1 MSAVNQKSFMQ
12 RLEETWYENLVNAMI
27 LDKNHAAYNYL
38 VERGQG
44 KKLTE
49 ADVRTILMEFV
60 RLEIAMEQANHVRE
74 SIDYL
79 NSKKVEYETKL
90 RALPY
95 KEQAKNIEL
104 NRIIAEF
111 KISIGKLKATALPL
125 LLLFHITI

>member
-79 NSKKVEYETKL
+79 NSKKAEYETKL

-104 NRIIAEF
+104 NRVIAEF

>member
-79 NSKKVEYETKL
+79 NSKKAEYETKL

-95 KEQAKNIEL
+95 KEQAKNVEL
-104 NRIIAEF
+104 NRVIAEF

>member
-49 ADVRTILMEFV
+49 TDVRTILMEFV

-79 NSKKVEYETKL
+79 NSKKAEYETKL

-95 KEQAKNIEL
+95 KEQAKNVEL

>member
-79 NSKKVEYETKL
+79 NGKKAEYETKL

-95 KEQAKNIEL
+95 KEQAKNVEL

>member
-1 MSAVNQKSFMQ
+1 MSALNQKSFMQ
-12 RLEETWYENLVNAMI
+12 RLEETWYENLTNAMI
-27 LDKNHAAYNYL
+27 ANKNHAAYNYL

-95 KEQAKNIEL
+95 KEQAKNVEL